1 LQAHRNA
8 TPLALAMIDLDYFKQ
23 VNDQHGH
30 AAGDHVLRMLA
41 RLLRQ
46 RLRRTDIV
54 GRYGG
59 EEFAVIFPHTD
70 ASTARRVLDQVRI
83 AFAKIL
89 QHSENRSFLQRF
101 LPGLPIWS
109 YLAMSIPCL
118 MLPMRRCM
126 FQTKRTQLHYDRLRS
141 EVCSIAASL
150 AEENDFLK

>member
-1 LQAHRNA
+1 
-8 TPLALAMIDLDYFKQ
+8 

-89 QHSENRSFLQRF
+89 QHSENREFSSTFSAGIADLELSGDVDTLF
-101 LPGLPIWS
+101 DAADA
-109 YLAMSIPCL
+109 AMYVSKQSGRNCI
-118 MLPMRRCM
+118 
-126 FQTKRTQLHYDRLRS
+126 T
-141 EVCSIAASL
+141 IA
-150 AEENDFLK
+150 